1 MYHIK
6 EGSKTLCGKKVDK
19 SISTISSTSASRATL
34 SNCCPLCKAKY
45 IEQLQHFTQIK
56 EEKDG

>member
-6 EGSKTLCGKKVDK
+6 EGNHTLCGKKIDK

-34 SNCCPLCKAKY
+34 SNCCPLCKTKY
-45 IEQLQHFTQIK
+45 VELLQRLTHIK

>member
-6 EGSKTLCGKKVDK
+6 EGNRTLCGKKIDK
-19 SISTISSTSASRATL
+19 SINTISSNSASRATL

-45 IEQLQHFTQIK
+45 IELLQHFTHIK
-56 EEKDG
+56 EEKDE

>member
-6 EGSKTLCGKKVDK
+6 EGNKTLCGKKVDK

-34 SNCCPLCKAKY
+34 SNCCPLCKTIY
-45 IEQLQHFTQIK
+45 IEQLKHFSHIK
-56 EEKDG
+56 EEKDE

>member
-6 EGSKTLCGKKVDK
+6 EGSKTLCGKKIDK

-34 SNCCPLCKAKY
+34 SNCCPLCKTIY
-45 IEQLQHFTQIK
+45 IEQLKHFSHIK
-56 EEKDG
+56 EEKDE

>member
-6 EGSKTLCGKKVDK
+6 EGNKTLCGKKVDK

-45 IEQLQHFTQIK
+45 VELLQRLTSIR
-56 EEKDG
+56 EEKDE